1 MAPQTKDIKK
11 PLAGRG
17 FLVGVELLETLYV
30 YRVDSFFAFLRIE
43 SYSVMLL
50 NLQAVQASYV
60 HEEILIRF
68 VFGDEAEAFWLNKEL
83 YFSCLHKN
91 ENK

>member
-17 FLVGVELLETLYV
+17 FLVGVELLEALYV
-30 YRVDSFFAFLRIE
+30 HRVDSFFAFLRIE

-50 NLQAVQASYV
+50 NLQAVQTRYM

-68 VFGDEAEAFWLNKEL
+68 VFGDEAEAF
-83 YFSCLHKN
+83 
-91 ENK
+91 